1 MILSDAR
8 RPRPLANFPTHRG
21 ANQPASPLFD
31 VFWRRLA
38 ANWTWGRLTLKLPDG
53 SQRALTGTEA
63 GHSAELTVSDYRFA
77 VRVLKSGDIGFAEG
91 YMAGE
96 WDTPDLAVLLE
107 TLVHNYEH
115 IRRLYDGSRMIQAV
129 NWLGNKLNRNSRSG
143 ARRNIH
149 AHYDLGNAFYQA
161 WLDPS
166 MTYSSARFE
175 EPGQLLEE
183 AQRAK
188 YRSLARM
195 MELQPGHSVLEIGCG
210 WGGFAEF
217 AAREVGAVVTG
228 ITISREQYEFA
239 RRRMFAAG
247 LAERADIR
255 LVDYRDIEGQFDR
268 VASIEMFEAVG
279 REYWPAYFGKLHDVL
294 KPAGRAGLQMIT
306 IQGDL
311 FDGYAARADFI
322 QKYIFPGGFLP
333 SESMVSPIIAQA
345 DLRWEKVER
354 FGGDYA
360 DTLAQWSRRF
370 EAAWEEVRA
379 QDERFD
385 ESFRRLWRF
394 YLAFCEAGFRSARTD
409 VIQLSLARAA

>member
-1 MILSDAR
+1 M
-8 RPRPLANFPTHRG
+8 
-21 ANQPASPLFD
+21 
-31 VFWRRLA
+31 FWRRLA

-175 EPGQLLEE
+175 EPGQLLD
-183 AQRAK
+183 
-188 YRSLARM
+188 S
-195 MELQPGHSVLEIGCG
+195 
-210 WGGFAEF
+210 
-217 AAREVGAVVTG
+217 
-228 ITISREQYEFA
+228 
-239 RRRMFAAG
+239 
-247 LAERADIR
+247 
-255 LVDYRDIEGQFDR
+255 
-268 VASIEMFEAVG
+268 
-279 REYWPAYFGKLHDVL
+279 DVL
-294 KPAGRAGLQMIT
+294 IT
-306 IQGDL
+306 RGT
-311 FDGYAARADFI
+311 GAYA
-322 QKYIFPGGFLP
+322 
-333 SESMVSPIIAQA
+333 
-345 DLRWEKVER
+345 
-354 FGGDYA
+354 
-360 DTLAQWSRRF
+360 
-370 EAAWEEVRA
+370 
-379 QDERFD
+379 
-385 ESFRRLWRF
+385 RLK
-394 YLAFCEAGFRSARTD
+394 ASNP
-409 VIQLSLARAA
+409 